1 MVNNYFYS
9 SLFFLSLAG
18 LYPIYGSGIRFDH
31 IIIYSLIF
39 VYIFN
44 FIYLNKKISFHLHH
58 LNIICL
64 FVAILFI
71 GIYSASINISQ
82 NNNYHYTSQIENYV
96 QPIAVIILTFFLVK
110 IFSSKFNTNEFTLKI
125 MNLFLIFMCFNTFL
139 AVLMLYVGVGSYVHL
154 IGGPL
159 DEEGLNV
166 ISRSLPAGRSAGV
179 FNQPIDGGVAYSIGM
194 LIWFYLFDK
203 SNSAYKLKFIIIL
216 PILIVGG
223 VVSGSKVSQFL
234 GIILSLI
241 YLISLGNAAKFF
253 LNFKIIIVFF
263 FLLILGFIGIQV
275 WSGEVNLYR
284 TFQYLIINRF

>member
-1 MVNNYFYS
+1 MVKNYFYS

-39 VYIFN
+39 IYIFS
-44 FIYLNKKISFHLHH
+44 FVYLNKKISFHLHH
-58 LNIICL
+58 LNIIFL
-64 FVAILFI
+64 FVVIFFI
-71 GIYSASINISQ
+71 GISSASLNISQ
-82 NNNYHYTSQIENYV
+82 NNNYQYTSQIENYV
-96 QPIAVIILTFFLVK
+96 QPIAIIILTFFLVK

-125 MNLFLIFMCFNTFL
+125 MNLFLIFMCVNTFL
-139 AVLMLYVGVGSYVHL
+139 AVLMLYVGLGSYLNL
-154 IGGPL
+154 IGGPP

-203 SNSAYKLKFIIIL
+203 SNSPYKLRFIIIL
-216 PILIVGG
+216 PILIIGG

-263 FLLILGFIGIQV
+263 FLLTLGFIGTQT
-275 WSGEVNLYR
+275 WSGEVSMNKIY
-284 TFQYLIINRF
+284 QYFIINRF

>member
-1 MVNNYFYS
+1 
-9 SLFFLSLAG
+9 
-18 LYPIYGSGIRFDH
+18 
-31 IIIYSLIF
+31 
-39 VYIFN
+39 
-44 FIYLNKKISFHLHH
+44 
-58 LNIICL
+58 
-64 FVAILFI
+64 
-71 GIYSASINISQ
+71 
-82 NNNYHYTSQIENYV
+82 
-96 QPIAVIILTFFLVK
+96 
-110 IFSSKFNTNEFTLKI
+110 
-125 MNLFLIFMCFNTFL
+125 MCFNTFL